1 MMYFTLLD
9 AWIFSTDVPNHACQ
23 GMPLCIK
30 YHILRY
36 RSERERERE
45 TLCIWPL
52 MMGPTRWTISEE
64 PRKNGQRV
72 SYSIYVYINM
82 KLMLQNAHVPGFGDE
97 GAFDWNIMTVRSSL
111 WVIPF
116 HAESAVIIDLANGSR
131 VPLIIIRTQGI
142 YHILGKQ
149 TKPAWTSTRLINN
162 TPNIFSSLHWEKP
175 WSKSAT
181 CHLVS

>member
-1 MMYFTLLD
+1 MLEFSLPMCQIMRARVCLS
-9 AWIFSTDVPNHACQ
+9 ASSIIFYVIDQ
-23 GMPLCIK
+23 
-30 YHILRY
+30 
-36 RSERERERE
+36 SERERD
-45 TLCIWPL
+45 TLHLAVDDGTNTLNNLW
-52 MMGPTRWTISEE
+52 RAK
-64 PRKNGQRV
+64 KNGQRV